1 MGACFSKSRPHSIL
15 CATLNFSGININP
28 FEYYDGS
35 EEIKRISAIMSSIM
49 AKEGKNFSSAELSI
63 IDKKYKKSNM
73 SVRLGYGMVIDG
85 KLPNKK
91 EYL

>member
-1 MGACFSKSRPHSIL
+1 
-15 CATLNFSGININP
+15 
-28 FEYYDGS
+28 
-35 EEIKRISAIMSSIM
+35 MSSIM